1 MWTAPAPGFETR
13 SYAADAWRVVESQS
27 RVATMKLVDSLD
39 EQAILEAELEGSK
52 PAIPASCA
60 GLDYLLATPFRYSP
74 YPYGS
79 RFRRARQREGCFY
92 ASEQVE
98 TAMAEAAFY
107 HLRFFLDS
115 PGTTLPIN
123 PQERTAFKVPISA
136 PAALDLMAPPMAE
149 KRAIWTHPTDYGP
162 CQALADQARA
172 AGIVAIRYQS
182 VRDPRQGANV
192 ALLSPAGFAAPT
204 PTGRQTWWIMLRR
217 HGVEVLR
224 EMPRMA
230 LTFSLADWA
239 VADPRIPAEIA
250 R

>member
-1 MWTAPAPGFETR
+1 MWTAPAPGFEPR
-13 SYAADAWRVVESQS
+13 SYVTDAWRVVESQS

-52 PAIPASCA
+52 PVIPASCA

-92 ASEQVE
+92 GSELVE

-123 PQERTAFKVPISA
+123 PQERTAFCIPIST
-136 PAALDLMAPPMAE
+136 PAALDLMVAPLVE
-149 KRAIWTHPTDYGP
+149 KRAVWTHPTDYGP
-162 CQALADQARA
+162 CQVLADQARA

-182 VRDPRQGANV
+182 VRDPRKGANM
-192 ALLSPAGFAAPT
+192 ALLSPAGFAAPS
-204 PTGRQTWWIMLRR
+204 PTDRQTWWLMLRR
-217 HGVEVLR
+217 NRVEALR
-224 EMPRMA
+224 EMPRLA
-230 LTFSLADWA
+230 LSFSLADWA
-239 VADPRIPAEIA
+239 VTDTRIPTEIEC
-250 R
+250 